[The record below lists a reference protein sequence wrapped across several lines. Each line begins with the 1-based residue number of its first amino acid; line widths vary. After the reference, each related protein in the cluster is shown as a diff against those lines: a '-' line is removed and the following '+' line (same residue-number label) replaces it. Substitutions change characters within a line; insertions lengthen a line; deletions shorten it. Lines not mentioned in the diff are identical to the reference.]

1 MVLGSLRVLGS
12 LGCLRVLRV
21 LECLA
26 VLGCL
31 PVLAALESLVG
42 GRGSTLHAAACCV
55 LKQVPLKKIIPSRSY
70 RNKA

>member
-1 MVLGSLRVLGS
+1 MVLGSLRVLRVLGS
-12 LGCLRVLRV
+12 LAV

-26 VLGCL
+26 VL
-31 PVLAALESLVG
+31 AALEILVG

-55 LKQVPLKKIIPSRSY
+55 LEQVTLKKIIPSRSY